1 MRYGRLSIALIV
13 LGAIYLV
20 LGACGDDSM
29 KQEAIPLPALSPE
42 QINALSGK
50 TFYFAHQSVGYNI
63 IDGVEK
69 VLARMG
75 LPGLF
80 SVKELKAGEPVPSAG
95 LLHSTIGS
103 NGDPGSKMKEFQAFL
118 ENRLGDRRPDMAM
131 LKFCYVDIGKET
143 DVPALVD
150 EYAGTMSRL
159 QAEFP
164 QTVFLYSTVPLR
176 VFDSSLKARLK
187 RLLGMEVWGDQ
198 ANIKRN
204 EYNAM
209 IRGKYAATGHLAD
222 VADWESRFPD
232 GREYRVKVLGGE
244 YAALIPAYTD
254 DGKHLN
260 AYGQEVVAGR
270 LLAFLARLVTEQ
282 PGGDVAGKN

>member
-1 MRYGRLSIALIV
+1 MRYGRLSIARIV
-13 LGAIYLV
+13 LGAVFLV

-42 QINALSGK
+42 QIDALSGK

-80 SVKELKAGEPVPSAG
+80 TVKELKPGEPVPSAG

-118 ENRLGDRRPDMAM
+118 ENRLGDSRPDMAM

-176 VFDSSLKARLK
+176 VFDSSLKAKLK

-204 EYNAM
+204 QYNRM
-209 IRGKYAATGHLAD
+209 IREKYSATGHLAD

-270 LLAFLARLVTEQ
+270 LLAFLARLVTKQ
-282 PGGDVAGKN
+282 PGGDVAGNN

>member
-1 MRYGRLSIALIV
+1 MRYGKSLIARILPGV
-13 LGAIYLV
+13 FLLALA
-20 LGACGDDSM
+20 ACGDDGV
-29 KQEAIPLPALSPE
+29 KQEAVPLPQLSPE
-42 QINALSGK
+42 QVRALAGR

-63 IDGVEK
+63 IEGVEK

-75 LPGLF
+75 MPGLF
-80 SVKELKAGEPVPSAG
+80 TVRELKPGEPVPRAS

-103 NGDPGSKMKEFQAFL
+103 NGDPASKMEEFQSFL
-118 ENRLGDRRPDMAM
+118 EERLGDSRPDLAM
-131 LKFCYVDIGKET
+131 LKFCYVDIGRET
-143 DVPALVD
+143 DVSALAG
-150 EYAGTMSRL
+150 EYTDTMSRL

-176 VFDSSLKARLK
+176 VFDNSIKARLK
-187 RLLGMEVWGDQ
+187 RLLGMEVWGDR

-204 EYNAM
+204 EYNEM
-209 IRGKYAATGHLAD
+209 IRSRFSASGHLAD

-244 YAALIPAYTD
+244 YAALVPAYTD

-260 AYGQEVVAGR
+260 AYGQQVVAGR
-270 LLAFLARLVTEQ
+270 LLMFLAGLVQ
-282 PGGDVAGKN
+282 PGSDEAGND